1 MLTVVIDL
9 LTITLKRNNFKD
21 YSLFAS
27 QFSIFSLSVNRHQ
40 YRLMTIIKLSRY
52 LIIVISFSLMTTLI
66 YLYIVREEIMKTLD
80 IFSDYL

>member
-1 MLTVVIDL
+1 MPVPVTAENDADDREAEQFLAVD
-9 LTITLKRNNFKD
+9 RSFD
-21 YSLFAS
+21 S

-40 YRLMTIIKLSRY
+40 YC
-52 LIIVISFSLMTTLI
+52 LMTTLM